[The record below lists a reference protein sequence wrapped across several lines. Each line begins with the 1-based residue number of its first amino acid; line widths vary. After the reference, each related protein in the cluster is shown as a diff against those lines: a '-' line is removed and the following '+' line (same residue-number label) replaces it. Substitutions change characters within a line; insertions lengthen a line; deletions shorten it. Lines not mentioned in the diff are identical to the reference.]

1 MNKKYKN
8 LPFSSNSNRLLFGLG
23 GLWIIVFFACQKE
36 PKTPTLF
43 ERLSAERTGIHFKNE
58 IIENDTHNIL
68 NFTNLYTG
76 SGVGIGDFDNN
87 GLTDIFLG
95 GCLESSRLYLNQGD
109 FRFKDVTNE
118 AGVNTGR
125 WITGVAVV
133 DINADGLEDV
143 YLSVSGMAEGTKRA
157 NLLYINQGLTN
168 GIISFK
174 EQAETYGLADTS
186 QCTHANFFDYDKDG
200 DLDVFMIVNPTN
212 YKLYNVNNIRRKR
225 VNGEATSTDKLYQ
238 NNGDGTF
245 TDVSRQAGILI
256 EGYSLSLNVSDL
268 NNDDWPDVYV
278 TNDFLTND
286 ILYIN
291 NQDGTFT
298 NQAKEKLKHTSFAS
312 MGVDVAD
319 INNDGHPEIY
329 VLDMFPEDN
338 YRQKMIM
345 GADNYDRFQYMLKMG
360 YEPQYSRNTMQLNNG
375 DGTYSEIGQLLA
387 VHKTDWSWSAL
398 LADYDNDGFRDLYVT
413 NGFRRDLGNLDFV
426 NYSNSNAFGSPE
438 SRKIEQL
445 KAIKEQPGAKLSNYI
460 FKNEGRLNFT
470 KKSREWGIDEP
481 SYSHGAAYA
490 DLDNDGDLDLV
501 VNNVSQE
508 TFVYKNKADELTQN
522 HYLKVKLKGSN
533 QNPDALGTKVWVY
546 VGKQILYAEHTPYSG
561 YESSVDKTL
570 HFGLGTI
577 KKLDSIQILFP
588 EGGKILTKN
597 VSVDTTIIFD
607 VKASKKV
614 KDSDNQLFNNISQL
628 EFKENHAKYQLFYQ
642 QEEDLQVDFKAQ
654 PLLPHQHSLL
664 GPAMAKGDVNNDGLE
679 DFFIGGAAG
688 FLGSFFLQK
697 EDQTFEEV
705 PFSLD
710 EKSEDVNALF
720 FDADGDQ
727 DLDLYVVSGGVVFD
741 KNLAVYQDRLY
752 RNDGEGNFVKAGNA
766 LPQMW
771 TSTKAIAAGDYDNDG
786 DLDLFVG
793 GRVIPEKYPITPE
806 SYLLDNEGG
815 IFKNVTEDK
824 VADLTK
830 IGMVT
835 DAIWSD
841 YDNDEDLDLVIVGEW
856 MPITFIENHN
866 GKFIVENA
874 KQAIKN
880 SAGWWNCISEG
891 DFDNDGDMD
900 YLAGNLGLNS
910 NYKASP
916 TEPVCLY
923 VNDYDKNGTLDPVLC
938 QYVDGVEYPVPSR
951 DKLVSQ
957 IPPIKVRFTTY
968 QKYAETDFDGLFKGR
983 ELKDMQVFESQT
995 FTSSF
1000 IENLGEG
1007 NFSIHALPVEMQI
1020 APINK
1025 FLVKDINSD
1034 GYLDAIAVG
1043 NTYDTEVSMGRY
1055 DAFTSAILLG
1065 KGNNQFDVLKGNETG
1080 FLADKAAKNLTSL
1093 KIGKTD
1099 QEIYLVGNNRDSLQI
1114 FELTNN

>member
-1 MNKKYKN
+1 M
-8 LPFSSNSNRLLFGLG
+8 LFGLG
-23 GLWIIVFFACQKE
+23 CLWMTLFFACQME
-36 PKTPTLF
+36 PKTPALF
-43 ERLSAERTGIHFKNE
+43 ERLPAEHTGIDFTNE
-58 IIENDTHNIL
+58 IVENDTHNIL

-76 SGVGIGDFDNN
+76 SGVGIGDFDND
-87 GLTDIFLG
+87 GLPDIFLG
-95 GCLESSRLYLNQGD
+95 GCLESSRMYLNQGD
-109 FRFKDVTNE
+109 FKFEDVTNE
-118 AGVNTGR
+118 VGVNTDR
-125 WITGVAVV
+125 WVTGVAVV

-157 NLLYINQGLTN
+157 NLLYVNQGLKN
-168 GIISFK
+168 GAISFE
-174 EQAETYGLADTS
+174 EQAESYGLADTA

-200 DLDVFMIVNPTN
+200 DLDVFIVVNPTN

-225 VNGEATSTDKLYQ
+225 INGEATSTDKLYQ

-286 ILYIN
+286 IMYIN

-298 NQAKEKLKHTSFAS
+298 NQAKAKLKHTSFAS

-345 GADNYDRFQYMLKMG
+345 GADNYDRFQYMLKMD

-375 DGTYSEIGQLLA
+375 DGTYSEIGQLLD

-438 SRKIEQL
+438 SRKKEQL
-445 KAIKEQPGAKLSNYI
+445 KAIKEQPGAKLANYV
-460 FKNEGRLNFT
+460 FKNEGGLNFT
-470 KKSREWGIDEP
+470 KKSREWGVDEP

-508 TFVYKNKADELTQN
+508 VFVYKNRANELKDN
-522 HYLKVKLKGSN
+522 HFLKIKLVGN
-533 QNPDALGTKVWVY
+533 QKNTTALGAKVWVY
-546 VGKQILYAEHTPYSG
+546 TGAQILYAEHTPYSG

-570 HFGLGTI
+570 HFGLGAKTTV
-577 KKLDSIQILFP
+577 DSVKILFP
-588 EGGKILTKN
+588 KGEKMIARN
-597 VSVDTTIIFD
+597 VEVDTTLSFTATKANI
-607 VKASKKV
+607 VKSVDSQLVV
-614 KDSDNQLFNNISQL
+614 KNAGL
-628 EFKENHAKYQLFYQ
+628 EFKEVKEKYQLLYK

-664 GPAMAKGDVNNDGLE
+664 GPAMAKGDINGDGFA

-688 FLGSFFLQK
+688 FSGHFFFQK
-697 EDQTFEEV
+697 ENQTFEKI
-705 PFSLD
+705 PLLLD
-710 EKSEDVNALF
+710 EKQEDVNALL
-720 FDADGDQ
+720 FDADGDE
-727 DLDLYVVSGGVVFD
+727 DLDLYVVSGGVVFN
-741 KNLAVYQDRLY
+741 KNRAIYQDRLY
-752 RNDGEGNFVKAGNA
+752 INDGKGNFTKNEKA
-766 LPQMW
+766 LPKMW
-771 TSTKAIAAGDYDNDG
+771 TSTKAIAAGDYDQDG
-786 DLDLFVG
+786 DLDLFIG
-793 GRVIPEKYPITPE
+793 GRITPEKYPITPQ
-806 SYLLDNEGG
+806 SYLLENEGG
-815 IFKNVTEDK
+815 VFKNITESK
-824 VADLTK
+824 AANLAE

-841 YDNDEDLDLVIVGEW
+841 YDNDEDLDLVVVGEW
-856 MPITFIENHN
+856 MPITFLENKQGN
-866 GKFIVENA
+866 LKTRLNAYGGQVEN
-874 KQAIKN
+874 
-880 SAGWWNCISEG
+880 SSGWWNCISEG
-891 DFDNDGDMD
+891 DFDNDGDVD

-916 TEPVCLY
+916 EEPVCLY

-938 QYVDGVEYPVPSR
+938 QYIDGVEYPVPSR

-957 IPPIKVRFTTY
+957 IPPIKVRFTSY

-983 ELKDMQVFESQT
+983 ELKGMQVFESQT
-995 FTSSF
+995 FANVF

-1007 NFSIHALPVEMQI
+1007 NFSINPLPLEMQI

-1025 FLVKDINSD
+1025 FLVTDVNND
-1034 GYLDAIAVG
+1034 GNLDALAVG
-1043 NTYDTEVSMGRY
+1043 NAYDTEVSIGRY
-1055 DAFTSAILLG
+1055 DAFTGAILLG
-1065 KGNNQFDVLKGNETG
+1065 KGDNQFDVLKGNVSG
-1080 FLADKAAKNLTSL
+1080 FLADKDAKSLLSL
-1093 KIGKTD
+1093 KVGQSN
-1099 QEIYLVGNNRDSLQI
+1099 QEIYLVGNNLDSLQI
-1114 FELTNN
+1114 FEITKN